1 MHLRTTPDGD
11 QFLER
16 FGSITGCPA
25 GRDCSRVQC
34 HNLLTE
40 LPHDEPRHA
49 PATAAELDVPYGYQT
64 VPELDRHGRSIG
76 SRIEIHAGEAQIV
89 PVSTE
94 LLGQPLP
101 SVVRPRRY
109 RCSMGQWSRVLVEKL
124 GPGFE
129 PPYDSPIE
137 ETFAWNAIKYVRPD
151 TSLHKQYDIST
162 KRGGFRLDFV
172 LERNGRRVAFEC
184 DGKEFHDAY
193 RDEWRDAITLGEGH
207 VEVVYRLRGHDIHF
221 HISEILY
228 VVAHWESDLFTEAGR
243 LNLSSLNYSPA
254 L

>member
-1 MHLRTTPDGD
+1 
-11 QFLER
+11 
-16 FGSITGCPA
+16 
-25 GRDCSRVQC
+25 
-34 HNLLTE
+34 
-40 LPHDEPRHA
+40 
-49 PATAAELDVPYGYQT
+49 
-64 VPELDRHGRSIG
+64 
-76 SRIEIHAGEAQIV
+76 
-89 PVSTE
+89 
-94 LLGQPLP
+94 
-101 SVVRPRRY
+101 
-109 RCSMGQWSRVLVEKL
+109 MGQWSRVFVDKL

-207 VEVVYRLRGHDIHF
+207 VEVVYRLRGRDIHF

-243 LNLSSLNYSPA
+243 LNLSSLNYSSA
-254 L
+254 LELSVEAGPTSRLLQFVCDGDQETHGHDYGYQCRHIDMERRTKHDRVMQRHYARSLALGPGDLDATIARAAVVDV